1 MFTFVPARD
10 FNAKKLCWRGKQCQV
25 LKQAL
30 IGDGLAR
37 GLREAAKA
45 LDKRL
50 VFVFDRNINNVNILV
65 FSSGR
70 PCSAY
75 WPITVTSPCT
85 RSLSPLSVRWIRINW
100 MFYSLRV
107 MPHLCTDPRGV
118 RVDLQFR
125 LCVVLK
131 PTLVAGARHPIDQ
144 GRLQHEAW
152 RVGWSL
158 QDWSGGQGQE
168 SGQVL
173 GRCGK
178 WSVLQHSWCF
188 TIYFASNV

>member
-100 MFYSLRV
+100 MDLDGWVNGRV
-107 MPHLCTDPRGV
+107 TSPRNGSMGSV
-118 RVDLQFR
+118 QVGKAVF
-125 LCVVLK
+125 VK
-131 PTLVAGARHPIDQ
+131 ENYTTLGIEPRT
-144 GRLQHEAW
+144 L
-152 RVGWSL
+152 L
-158 QDWSGGQGQE
+158 LSGEIRQP
-168 SGQVL
+168 L
-173 GRCGK
+173 
-178 WSVLQHSWCF
+178 
-188 TIYFASNV
+188 